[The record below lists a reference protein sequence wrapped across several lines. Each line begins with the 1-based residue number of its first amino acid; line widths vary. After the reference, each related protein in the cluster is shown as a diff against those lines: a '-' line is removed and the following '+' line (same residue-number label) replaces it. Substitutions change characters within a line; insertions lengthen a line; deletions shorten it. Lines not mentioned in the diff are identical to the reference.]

1 MICHVLSISM
11 TKFSPFLGRN
21 KEREKGDREGRTGR
35 RGEKRNCNWDIK
47 LINLFIKEKQN
58 VGEEKTY

>member
-1 MICHVLSISM
+1 M
-11 TKFSPFLGRN
+11 
-21 KEREKGDREGRTGR
+21 TGR
-35 RGEKRNCNWDIK
+35 RGEKRNCNWDTK